1 MKWFIFVLVFL
12 LIFSILSLLFS
23 RIKIRV
29 YKRGINKGEVDIYL
43 SLIKH
48 IHFDVGR
55 ILKKYIEKY
64 SISENIN
71 RIKEFNKLSKI
82 NKPLI
87 DKLCKCVIIE
97 RIVFVP
103 GYNTTSP
110 ILYPYITFVNWQI
123 ISIVKKTLNR
133 FKKTEY
139 EYYQVMMNDESKK
152 GFNLDLLVDIPIRSI
167 IYVFITNIKDTF
179 KLIKTSKGGNLNGRK
194 QRVN

>member
-12 LIFSILSLLFS
+12 LIFSIFSLLFS

-48 IHFDVGR
+48 IHIDVGR
-55 ILKKYIEKY
+55 ILKKYIENY
-64 SISENIN
+64 SIGENVN
-71 RIKEFNKLSKI
+71 KIKEFNKISKI
-82 NKPLI
+82 NKSLI
-87 DKLCKCVIIE
+87 DKLCKCVIIK
-97 RIVFVP
+97 RIIFIP

-110 ILYPYITFVNWQI
+110 VLYPYITFVNWQI
-123 ISIVKKTLNR
+123 ISIVKRTLNI